1 MSYTVDPDNNLKMIP
16 NTKVDRERL
25 GRAINPT
32 PYPNRHERPTY
43 ILVNT
48 IGDYSFAYES
58 GSLASYVSGSKIENA
73 AGGPIKLDIQPI
85 AWTSV
90 GAKTGDVTF
99 VYKGAP
105 QHKTYQGEE
114 G

>member
-1 MSYTVDPDNNLKMIP
+1 MSYRVDPDNNLKMIP
-16 NTKVDRERL
+16 NTKVIKDAY
-25 GRAINPT
+25 GHASTPA
-32 PYPNRHERPTY
+32 PYPARHKRPTY

-58 GSLASYVSGSKIENA
+58 GSLASYASGSKIENA

-85 AWTSV
+85 AWTSI

-99 VYKGAP
+99 VYKGD
-105 QHKTYQGEE
+105 
-114 G
+114 